1 MTFDYGVVFF
11 EEFVDGI
18 VDPYSFTIGNHYAVE
33 LFVISM
39 LIHKPILDFRLF
51 LPSFLTS
58 NSH

>member
-39 LIHKPILDFRLF
+39 LIQREFDIRKGVKR
-51 LPSFLTS
+51 SGS
-58 NSH
+58 QE

>member
-18 VDPYSFTIGNHYAVE
+18 VDPYSFTIGTHYAVE

-39 LIHKPILDFRLF
+39 LIQREFDIRKGVKR
-51 LPSFLTS
+51 SGS
-58 NSH
+58 QE